1 MNSEI
6 LSTEGWF
13 FRSWPSQHSFF
24 QSMIRNNAS
33 TRDNHLQFSP
43 SMPGIFIVLLLLFH
57 LVISRNSNSLQWK
70 KYLKSRKL
78 KDCLREINKVY
89 LYLHSKANMI
99 NRYESVI
106 PLQYIYFK
114 YSILINVY
122 F

>member
-13 FRSWPSQHSFF
+13 FRSWPFF